1 MGPIVCATRGG
12 EASRRTQERAIA
24 LALEWEAPLIF
35 IFVVDSNLDR
45 PIDEELNAIV
55 ADELERLGK
64 RLLCIAQVRAQEQG
78 VSADIVVR
86 HGTVRQVIEDF
97 LLEVHASTLILGMPQ
112 NNSHTQAFAQET
124 IPQFAQ
130 ELRAATG
137 VEVIIVE

>member
-55 ADELERLGK
+55 ADVLERLG
-64 RLLCIAQVRAQEQG
+64 
-78 VSADIVVR
+78 
-86 HGTVRQVIEDF
+86 
-97 LLEVHASTLILGMPQ
+97 
-112 NNSHTQAFAQET
+112 
-124 IPQFAQ
+124 
-130 ELRAATG
+130 
-137 VEVIIVE
+137 